1 LDRAKLSSIKALKI
15 NRLIRN
21 LKTYL
26 KANMPTMTKF
36 LVVSGS
42 AVIINLLLLFVMVN
56 YLGFNTDIGENIAN
70 AVSMELS
77 IIYNF
82 FMSRAITWKDR
93 LREPGSRLLIQ
104 LIKFHVT
111 IGITILFRLVLF
123 PILQLAG
130 IHYIINAAIGIAISA
145 VFNYF
150 VYDNLIFKKGV

>member
-1 LDRAKLSSIKALKI
+1 
-15 NRLIRN
+15 
-21 LKTYL
+21 
-26 KANMPTMTKF
+26 MPTMTKF

-42 AVIINLLLLFVMVN
+42 AVIINLVLLFVMVN

-93 LREPGSRLLIQ
+93 LREHGSRLLIQ

-111 IGITILFRLVLF
+111 IGITILFRLLLF

-130 IHYIINAAIGIAISA
+130 IHYIINAAIGIVISA

-150 VYDNLIFKKGV
+150 IYDNLIFKKRS